1 MIVII
6 SGRSPRELELVRV
19 PVDVDGHIQN
29 SRRRKRSGRN
39 LDRVNPERI
48 ASQDP
53 LKRSEL
59 LVDDRVVL
67 VQIGVLATGSTPV
80 T

>member
-1 MIVII
+1 
-6 SGRSPRELELVRV
+6 
-19 PVDVDGHIQN
+19 
-29 SRRRKRSGRN
+29 

-53 LKRSEL
+53 LERSEL

-67 VQIGVLATGSTPV
+67 VQVGVLATGSAPV